1 VKAPATR
8 AKGRITGRVWQAYE
22 AAVLGRPG
30 VVLVALLALVAALA
44 SQAGNFR
51 LDASAD
57 SLLLENDDDLRYY
70 RSLVRRYGSDDFVA
84 VTITPGGD
92 LFAAPALARLD
103 ALQQDLAALPGI
115 RQVLSLL
122 DVPLLDSP
130 RISLSDLSK
139 EKRTLRTPGVDAQMA
154 RREFQSSP
162 LYRNLLLSDDGGTTM
177 MLAYL
182 ETDETLENLL
192 AERER
197 LRLLKQRRGLDA
209 GEARQLADTARVF
222 RARQAE
228 QVQQRR
234 ATIAAVRGVMERH
247 RERAELS
254 LGGVPMIIADMIAMI
269 ENDLVVFGGAVAAF
283 LVLMLAV
290 IFRSPRWVALPMMC
304 CLLSALAMVGLL
316 GLLDWRVTVISSNFV
331 ALILIIAMS
340 MTIHLTVRFRELQ
353 AARPAEEVR
362 QLLKETVRFMFRPC
376 IYTSLTTI
384 VAFVSLLASGIR
396 PVIDFGW
403 LMTLGI
409 VFAFFL
415 IFTLFPSFLMVL
427 KKGASRAE
435 NDFTTRLTGALAR
448 LTRRRHRVIAVVGVA
463 AALASAFGI
472 GQLEVEN
479 RFIDYFR
486 DDTEIHR
493 GMLLIDRKLGGTTPL
508 DIVLKADG
516 APSAPIAAPTA
527 TEAAPSAPIAAP
539 TATTGDSADS
549 GDDFALDDYLEDDDE
564 QPPQNYWLS
573 PRKLGEIRQIHD
585 YLDAQPETGKVMS
598 LATLA
603 RLAEMLKDGQPLD
616 DFETA
621 LIGKLLPG
629 DVKNILYTPY
639 ISADGNEVRFN
650 ARIID
655 SNKDLSR
662 ADFLNKIQS
671 GMEDLGYDADRF
683 RLTGMLVLYNNMLQ
697 SLYESQILT
706 IGTVFLAILAMFAVL
721 FRSWLL
727 AAIAIFPNLL
737 AAALVL
743 GFMGYRGIPLDMM
756 TITIAAISVG
766 IAVDNTIHYIIRFKR
781 EFPKDRDYF
790 AAVERCHGSIGKA
803 VYYTSVTIVCG
814 FSILALSNFIPTIYF
829 GLLIGLAMLA
839 ALAASLTLLPSL
851 LILFKPLGAPG
862 LAGAP
867 DARDAADTQR

>member
-1 VKAPATR
+1 
-8 AKGRITGRVWQAYE
+8 GRIADRIKGRVWQCYE

-30 VVLVALLALVAALA
+30 VVLAALFALVAALA
-44 SQAGNFR
+44 SQAGDFR

-84 VTITPGGD
+84 VTVTPGGD
-92 LFAAPALARLD
+92 LFAPPALARLD
-103 ALQQDLAALPGI
+103 ALQNDLAALPGI

-139 EKRTLRTPGVDAQMA
+139 EKRTLRTPGVDTEMA
-154 RREFQSSP
+154 RREFQHSP

-182 ETDETLENLL
+182 ETDDTLENLL

-197 LRLLKQRRGLDA
+197 LRLLKQQRGLDA
-209 GEARQLADTARVF
+209 EQTRQLAETSRLF

-234 ATIAAVRGVMERH
+234 ATIAAVRGVMDHH

-269 ENDLVVFGGAVAAF
+269 ENDLVVFGAAVAAF
-283 LVLMLAV
+283 LVLMLTV

-353 AARPAEEVR
+353 AARPAEEPR

-427 KKGASRAE
+427 KKGESRAE

-448 LTRRRHRVIAVVGVA
+448 LTRRRHRAIAVVGLA

-508 DIVLKADG
+508 DIVLKA
-516 APSAPIAAPTA
+516 
-527 TEAAPSAPIAAP
+527 
-539 TATTGDSADS
+539 
-549 GDDFALDDYLEDDDE
+549 
-564 QPPQNYWLS
+564 
-573 PRKLGEIRQIHD
+573 
-585 YLDAQPETGKVMS
+585 
-598 LATLA
+598 
-603 RLAEMLKDGQPLD
+603 
-616 DFETA
+616 
-621 LIGKLLPG
+621 
-629 DVKNILYTPY
+629 
-639 ISADGNEVRFN
+639 
-650 ARIID
+650 
-655 SNKDLSR
+655 
-662 ADFLNKIQS
+662 
-671 GMEDLGYDADRF
+671 
-683 RLTGMLVLYNNMLQ
+683 
-697 SLYESQILT
+697 
-706 IGTVFLAILAMFAVL
+706 
-721 FRSWLL
+721 
-727 AAIAIFPNLL
+727 
-737 AAALVL
+737 
-743 GFMGYRGIPLDMM
+743 
-756 TITIAAISVG
+756 
-766 IAVDNTIHYIIRFKR
+766 
-781 EFPKDRDYF
+781 
-790 AAVERCHGSIGKA
+790 
-803 VYYTSVTIVCG
+803 
-814 FSILALSNFIPTIYF
+814 
-829 GLLIGLAMLA
+829 
-839 ALAASLTLLPSL
+839 
-851 LILFKPLGAPG
+851 
-862 LAGAP
+862 
-867 DARDAADTQR
+867 

>member
-1 VKAPATR
+1 MQERTKEHMQERTNGR
-8 AKGRITGRVWQAYE
+8 IKGRITDRIKGRVWQCYE

-30 VVLVALLALVAALA
+30 VVLVALFALVAALA
-44 SQAGNFR
+44 SQAGDFR

-84 VTITPGGD
+84 VTVTPGGD
-92 LFAAPALARLD
+92 LFAPQALAQLD
-103 ALQQDLAALPGI
+103 ALQGDLAALPGI

-130 RISLSDLSK
+130 RISLSDLSR
-139 EKRTLRTPGVDAQMA
+139 EQRTLRTPGVDAQMA
-154 RREFQSSP
+154 RREFLHSP
-162 LYRNLLLSDDGGTTM
+162 LYRNLLLSEDGGTTM

-192 AERER
+192 TERER
-197 LRLLKQRRGLDA
+197 LRLLRQQRGLND
-209 GEARQLADTARVF
+209 GEARQLDETSRTF

-228 QVQQRR
+228 QVGQRR
-234 ATIAAVRGVMERH
+234 ATIAAVRGVMDRH

-269 ENDLVVFGGAVAAF
+269 ENDLVVFGAAVAAF
-283 LVLMLAV
+283 LVLMLTV

-353 AARPAEEVR
+353 AARPAEQPR

-427 KKGASRAE
+427 KKGESRAG
-435 NDFTTRLTGALAR
+435 NDFTTRLTHALAR
-448 LTRRRHRVIAVVGVA
+448 LTRRRHRAIAVVGLA

-508 DIVLKADG
+508 DIVLKAEGG
-516 APSAPIAAPTA
+516 APAAP
-527 TEAAPSAPIAAP
+527 AAAA
-539 TATTGDSADS
+539 AADNGDSANSD
-549 GDDFALDDYLEDDDE
+549 DDFALDDYLEDDAE
-564 QPPQNYWLS
+564 QPPQNYWLN
-573 PRKLGEIRQIHD
+573 PRKLGEIQKIHD
-585 YLDAQPETGKVMS
+585 YLEAQAETGKVMS

-603 RLAEMLKDGQPLD
+603 KLAEMLKDGQPLD

-639 ISADGNEVRFN
+639 ISGDGNEVRFN

-662 ADFLNKIQS
+662 ADFLHKIQS
-671 GMEDLGYDADRF
+671 GIEDLGYDAERF

-706 IGTVFLAILAMFAVL
+706 IGTVFLAILAMFTVL

-790 AAVERCHGSIGKA
+790 AAIERCHGSIGKA
-803 VYYTSVTIVCG
+803 VYYTSVTIIFG

-839 ALAASLTLLPSL
+839 ALTASLTLLPSL

-862 LAGAP
+862 MAGAPGAPGAP
-867 DARDAADTQR
+867 DARR

>member
-1 VKAPATR
+1 MKDPAGER
-8 AKGRITGRVWQAYE
+8 ANGRMKERIKGRVWQCYE

-30 VVLVALLALVAALA
+30 VVLAALFALVAALA
-44 SQAGNFR
+44 SQAGDFR

-70 RSLVRRYGSDDFVA
+70 RSLARRYGSDDFVA
-84 VTITPGGD
+84 VTVTPGGD
-92 LFAAPALARLD
+92 LFAPQALAQLD
-103 ALQQDLAALPGI
+103 ALQNDLAALPGI

-139 EKRTLRTPGVDAQMA
+139 EKRTLRTPGVDTQMA
-154 RREFQSSP
+154 RREFLHSP
-162 LYRNLLLSDDGGTTM
+162 LYRDLLLSEDGGTTM

-192 AERER
+192 TERER
-197 LRLLKQRRGLDA
+197 LRLLRQQRGLND
-209 GEARQLADTARVF
+209 GEARQLAETSRLF
-222 RARQAE
+222 RERQAE

-234 ATIAAVRGVMERH
+234 ATIAAVRGVMDRH

-269 ENDLVVFGGAVAAF
+269 ENDLVVFGAAVAAF
-283 LVLMLAV
+283 LVLMLTV

-353 AARPAEEVR
+353 AARPAEEPR

-427 KKGASRAE
+427 KKGESRAE
-435 NDFTTRLTGALAR
+435 NDFTTRLTSALAR
-448 LTRRRHRVIAVVGVA
+448 LTRRRHRAIAVVGLA

-508 DIVLKADG
+508 DIVLKAEG
-516 APSAPIAAPTA
+516 TAPMAA
-527 TEAAPSAPIAAP
+527 AAAA
-539 TATTGDSADS
+539 ADTGGSADS
-549 GDDFALDDYLEDDDE
+549 AADDDFALDDYLEDDAE
-564 QPPQNYWLS
+564 QPPQNYWLN
-573 PRKLGEIRQIHD
+573 PRKLGEIQKIHD
-585 YLDAQPETGKVMS
+585 YIEAQAETGKVMS

-603 RLAEMLKDGQPLD
+603 KLAEMLKDGQPLD

-671 GMEDLGYDADRF
+671 GIEDLGYDAERF

-790 AAVERCHGSIGKA
+790 AAIERCHGSIGKA
-803 VYYTSVTIVCG
+803 VYYTSVTIIFG

-839 ALAASLTLLPSL
+839 ALTASLTLLPSL

-862 LAGAP
+862 TAGAA
-867 DARDAADTQR
+867 DAPGARR

>member
-1 VKAPATR
+1 MSNK
-8 AKGRITGRVWQAYE
+8 IWQWYE
-22 AAVLGRPG
+22 AAVLGRPL
-30 VVLVALLALVAALA
+30 VVLAALFAIVAALA
-44 SQAGNFR
+44 SQAGHFK

-84 VTITPGGD
+84 VTVTPRAD
-92 LFAAPALARLD
+92 IFAPPTLARLD
-103 ALQQDLAALPGI
+103 SLQRELAALPGVS
-115 RQVLSLL
+115 QVLSLL

-130 RISLSDLSK
+130 RIRLSDLSK
-139 EKRTLRTPGVDAQMA
+139 EKRTLRTAGVDPVLA
-154 RREFQSSP
+154 RREFQNSP
-162 LYRNLLLSDDGGTTM
+162 LYRNLLLSEDGGTTM

-182 ETDETLENLL
+182 ETDEDLENLL

-197 LRLLKQRRGLDA
+197 LRLLEHEGRLDA
-209 GEARQLADTARVF
+209 GQARRLEQAAREF
-222 RARQAE
+222 KARQAE
-228 QVQQRR
+228 QVRQRR
-234 ATIAAVRGVMERH
+234 ATIARVRAVMDGH
-247 RERAELS
+247 REQAELA

-269 ENDLVVFGGAVAAF
+269 ENDLVVFGAAVIAF
-283 LVLMLAV
+283 LVLMLTV
-290 IFRSPRWVALPMMC
+290 IFRSPRWVALPLMC

-340 MTIHLTVRFRELQ
+340 MTVHLTVRFRELQ
-353 AARPAEEVR
+353 AARPDEELR
-362 QLLKETVRFMFRPC
+362 QLLKETIRFMFRPC

-396 PVIDFGW
+396 PVIDFGY
-403 LMTLGI
+403 LMTIGI

-427 KKGASRAE
+427 KKGESRRE
-435 NDFTTRLTGALAR
+435 NDFTTRLTHSLAR
-448 LTRRRHRVIAVVGVA
+448 LTKRRHRAIAVVGLA

-472 GQLEVEN
+472 ARLEVEN

-508 DIVLKADG
+508 DIILKADT
-516 APSAPIAAPTA
+516 AADA
-527 TEAAPSAPIAAP
+527 G
-539 TATTGDSADS
+539 TTPDADTD
-549 GDDFALDDYLEDDDE
+549 GDDEFDLDYLGDDDE
-564 QPPQNYWLS
+564 QPPENYWLS
-573 PRKLGEIRQIHD
+573 PRKLQEIQRIHD
-585 YLDAQPETGKVMS
+585 YLETHAETGKVLS
-598 LATLA
+598 LATLS

-621 LIGKLLPG
+621 LIGKLLP
-629 DVKNILYTPY
+629 DEVKNILYSPY
-639 ISADGNEVRFN
+639 ISEDGNEVRFN
-650 ARIID
+650 TRIID

-662 ADFLNKIQS
+662 RDFLHKIQS
-671 GMEDLGYDADRF
+671 GIEDLGYDSERF
-683 RLTGMLVLYNNMLQ
+683 RMTGMLVLYNNMLQ

-706 IGTVFLAILAMFAVL
+706 IGTVFLAIMAMFIVL
-721 FRSWLL
+721 FRSFLL

-743 GFMGYRGIPLDMM
+743 GFMGFRGIPLDMM

-790 AAVERCHGSIGKA
+790 AAIERCHGSIGKA
-803 VYYTSVTIVCG
+803 MYYTSVTIIFG

-839 ALAASLTLLPSL
+839 ALVASLTLLPSL
-851 LILFKPLGAPG
+851 LILFKPLGKPA
-862 LAGAP
+862 AAAEE
-867 DARDAADTQR
+867 ARR

>member
-1 VKAPATR
+1 MTNPA
-8 AKGRITGRVWQAYE
+8 KEQGRIAGRIADRIKGRVWQCYE

-30 VVLVALLALVAALA
+30 VVLAALFALVAALA
-44 SQAGNFR
+44 SQAGDFR

-84 VTITPGGD
+84 VTVTPGGD
-92 LFAAPALARLD
+92 LFAPPALARLD
-103 ALQQDLAALPGI
+103 ALQNDLAALPGI

-139 EKRTLRTPGVDAQMA
+139 EKRTLRTPGVDTEMA
-154 RREFQSSP
+154 RREFRHSP

-182 ETDETLENLL
+182 ETDDTLENLL

-197 LRLLKQRRGLDA
+197 LRLLKQQRGLDA
-209 GEARQLADTARVF
+209 EQARQLAETSRLF

-234 ATIAAVRGVMERH
+234 ATIAAVRGVMDHH

-269 ENDLVVFGGAVAAF
+269 ENDLVVFGAAVAAF
-283 LVLMLAV
+283 LVLMLTV

-353 AARPAEEVR
+353 AARPAEEPR

-427 KKGASRAE
+427 KKGESRAE

-448 LTRRRHRVIAVVGVA
+448 LTRRRHRAIAVVGLA

-508 DIVLKADG
+508 DIVLKADAG
-516 APSAPIAAPTA
+516 TPSAPVAAPTA
-527 TEAAPSAPIAAP
+527 D
-539 TATTGDSADS
+539 TGDSADNNAD
-549 GDDFALDDYLEDDDE
+549 DDFALDDYLEDDAE
-564 QPPQNYWLS
+564 QPPQNYWLN
-573 PRKLGEIRQIHD
+573 PRKLGEIQEIHD
-585 YLDAQPETGKVMS
+585 YLDAQAETGKVMS

-671 GMEDLGYDADRF
+671 GIEDLGYDAERF

-706 IGTVFLAILAMFAVL
+706 IGTVFLAILAMFTVL

-790 AAVERCHGSIGKA
+790 AAIERCHGSIGKA
-803 VYYTSVTIVCG
+803 VYYTSVTIIFG

-839 ALAASLTLLPSL
+839 ALTASLTLLPSL

-862 LAGAP
+862 AP
-867 DARDAADTQR
+867 DAPGAPEAWR